1 MSENER
7 VNDEPVLYYNNETES
22 LLDGMSD
29 RIDRTM
35 EDIAEMADE
44 IEELSSEIKSVL
56 EELRMVQGRTGPQ
69 CGDRLEPLV
78 DQLEGVSR
86 ELENAVWTMDCVKEG
101 LPEDI
106 DVAEILQ
113 QPVDCTD

>member
-1 MSENER
+1 MSDDEKVKNEQAGYLS
-7 VNDEPVLYYNNETES
+7 DETES

-56 EELRMVQGRTGPQ
+56 DELRIVQSKKGPQ
-69 CGDRLEPLV
+69 AGERLEPLV

-106 DVAEILQ
+106 DVSRILQ
-113 QPVDCTD
+113 QQIDMPD

>member
-1 MSENER
+1 MSEDER
-7 VNDEPVLYYNNETES
+7 VNDEQVRYFSDETES

-56 EELRMVQGRTGPQ
+56 EELRMVQSRTGPQ
-69 CGDRLEPLV
+69 GGERLEPLV

-86 ELENAVWTMDCVKEG
+86 ELENAIWTMDCVKEG

-106 DVAEILQ
+106 DVSQILQ
-113 QPVDCTD
+113 QPVDSSD